1 MNRGV
6 DRSVLHQLLGPER
19 CREDPATCLAYGYD
33 NSRRTSQPE
42 VVVFPETI
50 EEICCIIEWAACNR
64 VAVVPRGF
72 GSNTTGAS
80 VPVTG
85 GLVMSTERMTRIL
98 DFEPRDRL
106 IVAQAGVT
114 NEAIQK
120 TATRERLFWPPD
132 PSSASYSTVG
142 GNIGT
147 NAGGPHAVRYG
158 TTRDNVLG
166 LVAVDGQGRVFRT
179 GVKTTK
185 SAIGYDLTRLIVGS
199 EGTLAIV
206 AEATLK
212 LVPRPAERLT
222 YRTLYTSPEAATGS
236 LIELL
241 NQPIPPS
248 AIEFMD
254 QIAIDLIRDRVPGLP
269 KGAQALLL
277 TEIESDRPLETA
289 DRARLEGCLS
299 QSGLL
304 DLDVAES
311 PEAATLLWMAR
322 KSLSPALR
330 HLGSGKINEDIVVPT
345 SRLPELLRGLARL
358 GAEHETTIVTFGHAG
373 NGNLHVNLI
382 FDEQEAA
389 ATLRANQALES
400 VFRLV
405 LQLEGTLSGEHGIG
419 LSKRPFMPW
428 QVDESSLFLMRGIK
442 KVFDPTGILN
452 PGKLL
457 PDPPDFPHLNP
468 VK

>member
-1 MNRGV
+1 MNSGV
-6 DRSVLHQLLGPER
+6 DRSALRLLLGPER
-19 CREDPATCLAYGYD
+19 CREDPASCLAYGYD

-42 VVVFPETI
+42 AVVFPETI
-50 EEICCIIEWAACNR
+50 EEIRCIIEWAACHR
-64 VAVVPRGF
+64 VPVVPRGL

-80 VPVTG
+80 IPVAG
-85 GLVMSTERMTRIL
+85 GLVMSTERMNRIL
-98 DFEPRDRL
+98 EFEPRDRL
-106 IVAQAGVT
+106 IIAQAGVT
-114 NEAIQK
+114 NETIQK
-120 TATRERLFWPPD
+120 TAAREGLFWPPD
-132 PSSASYSTVG
+132 PSSAPYSTVG

-158 TTRDNVLG
+158 TTRDHVLG
-166 LVAVDGQGRVFRT
+166 LVAIDGRGHVFRT

-212 LVPRPAERLT
+212 LVPRPTERLT
-222 YRTLYTSPEAATGS
+222 YRAFYASPEAATES
-236 LIELL
+236 LIGLL

-254 QIAIDLIRDRVPGLP
+254 KIAIDLIRDRVPGLP

-277 TEIESDRPLETA
+277 AEIESDRPFENA
-289 DRARLEGCLS
+289 DRVRLERCLS
-299 QSGLL
+299 QHGPL

-311 PEAATLLWMAR
+311 LEAAAPLWLAR

-330 HLGSGKINEDIVVPT
+330 RVGSGKINEDIVVPT
-345 SRLPELLRGLARL
+345 SRLPELLSGLTRL

-382 FDEQEAA
+382 FDEEDIA
-389 ATLRANQALES
+389 ATQRAHQALEG

-405 LQLEGTLSGEHGIG
+405 LRLDGALSGEHGIG
-419 LSKRPFMPW
+419 VSKRPFMLW
-428 QVDESSLFLMRGIK
+428 QLDEVSLSLMREIK
-442 KVFDPTGILN
+442 KVFDPIGLLN

-457 PDPPDFPHLNP
+457 PDLPDFPNSNP